1 MSVYNKHIIV
11 GWHARVL
18 RMCGAEGKHI
28 QADRLGNPCTSSAL
42 SPHVRNCSF
51 ASYRTHSRTWPLIC
65 NNIKSRTR
73 FEFRK
78 KSSLDC
84 LDELLRT
91 LFTNT
96 FTHFAPTHTHTYSF
110 ACWFHLFLIR
120 THNYHSFHSFSL
132 AFYSYH
138 FSYNRFHSFA
148 VVFDHFLL
156 NYVP

>member
-1 MSVYNKHIIV
+1 M

-51 ASYRTHSRTWPLIC
+51 ASHRTHSRTWPLIC

-78 KSSLDC
+78 K
-84 LDELLRT
+84 EFT
-91 LFTNT
+91 GLFGRVAA
-96 FTHFAPTHTHTYSF
+96 HFVYKHIHAFCTHTHTYSF

-138 FSYNRFHSFA
+138 FSFNRFHSFA
-148 VVFDHFLL
+148 VVFDHSLL